1 MTVYAPQIISWPLGP
16 IDESGGLPYAKD
28 EDSVREVMRNILLT
42 RPGERLMRAE
52 FGAGLLDF
60 IHEPNNETTRHLI
73 ADVVRK
79 SIGQW
84 ELRVQVEEVDVLPD
98 PVNLAEVHITIRYR
112 MRFTG
117 TPRELGLSI
126 DLGQLT

>member
-1 MTVYAPQIISWPLGP
+1 MTTHRPQVISWPLGP
-16 IDESGGLPYAKD
+16 IDESGRLPYARD
-28 EDSVREVMRNILLT
+28 DHSVREVMRNILLT

-79 SIGQW
+79 SIEQW
-84 ELRVQVEEVDVLPD
+84 ELRVRVEDVLVLPD

-112 MRFTG
+112 MRFSE
-117 TPRELGLSI
+117 TPLELGLSLT
-126 DLGQLT
+126 LGQLA